1 MAAYKGLAADLR
13 WHNCFSFRG
22 RFKTQVSW
30 SLPGVFC
37 YSALLDILSC
47 APLSCYLVRRKT
59 WLETESLLCHLQIDP
74 TWINM
79 GTLTVV
85 GKAGN
90 SNPQLLLAHKTQRNS
105 SLGKR
110 KEWCAGRLCWPAGR
124 HCPWACKLPVLHRCG
139 GLGEIRFPLF
149 LPVVCLASIL
159 RSRTNVCILGILPD
173 AEPLWL
179 TVTATAGSK
188 LFVLG
193 KASKTLMLGNF
204 HLLKKS
210 DDATFDTAH

>member
-1 MAAYKGLAADLR
+1 MDQQIPGFTFFISCILDSCSFMNSNEIFLSNAYEDRAGY
-13 WHNCFSFRG
+13 SFHEIQTKWL
-22 RFKTQVSW
+22 F
-30 SLPGVFC
+30 
-37 YSALLDILSC
+37 LL
-47 APLSCYLVRRKT
+47 
-59 WLETESLLCHLQIDP
+59 LLKQIFY
-74 TWINM
+74 NM